1 MTPAFKQYRV
11 GDLKRNPKNPGGG
24 KRYEE
29 QELRHLGKSLRQ
41 RQWMPIIV
49 KEPEMYV
56 LDGNRRL
63 AAAQLGGI
71 DTLSGIPV
79 MHELTEDEA
88 FLVVPSV
95 PSFTPGRIVPL

>member
-1 MTPAFKQYRV
+1 
-11 GDLKRNPKNPGGG
+11 
-24 KRYEE
+24 
-29 QELRHLGKSLRQ
+29 
-41 RQWMPIIV
+41 
-49 KEPEMYV
+49 MYV